1 MDDKEQ
7 FAHKYFKHQFL
18 AGIRLNNITII
29 KDILILGYIPQYILN
44 EAFLMMCQ
52 NGQLR
57 MISLLIEDGKFN
69 PIYKNNSGMKFAAK
83 KSFFKIMKLLWDFDI
98 VKNTLKN
105 DNKIVY
111 NIMIQQDVKNKIGDF

>member
-1 MDDKEQ
+1 
-7 FAHKYFKHQFL
+7 
-18 AGIRLNNITII
+18 
-29 KDILILGYIPQYILN
+29 
-44 EAFLMMCQ
+44 
-52 NGQLR
+52 